1 MIYFNA
7 DTDKSQIL
15 SDNKGKVGIYMWTHI
30 ESGRRYVGSAV
41 DLSKR
46 LGYHLHKSYLESFKG
61 ISYIYNVLLHYGH
74 SVFSLSILEIT
85 YIPNVSKEEAR
96 KIILER
102 EQNNIDTLKP
112 EYNINPTAGS
122 RLGSNH
128 SEDTKALLSKINK
141 GINHPMFGK
150 ILSGKTKT
158 LISLAMSG
166 ENNPMFG
173 KTGENSPLFGQRHS
187 VETKVKM
194 SFIKVG
200 KNNPMYGEYKKYLFI
215 L

>member
-85 YIPNVSKEEAR
+85 YIQYLVYQFLRLPTFRMFLR
-96 KIILER
+96 KKLEKSSLNGNRIIL
-102 EQNNIDTLKP
+102 I
-112 EYNINPTAGS
+112 
-122 RLGSNH
+122 
-128 SEDTKALLSKINK
+128 LLSQSTI
-141 GINHPMFGK
+141 
-150 ILSGKTKT
+150 
-158 LISLAMSG
+158 
-166 ENNPMFG
+166 
-173 KTGENSPLFGQRHS
+173 
-187 VETKVKM
+187 
-194 SFIKVG
+194 
-200 KNNPMYGEYKKYLFI
+200 
-215 L
+215 

>member
-1 MIYFNA
+1 
-7 DTDKSQIL
+7 
-15 SDNKGKVGIYMWTHI
+15 
-30 ESGRRYVGSAV
+30 
-41 DLSKR
+41 
-46 LGYHLHKSYLESFKG
+46 
-61 ISYIYNVLLHYGH
+61 
-74 SVFSLSILEIT
+74 
-85 YIPNVSKEEAR
+85 
-96 KIILER
+96 
-102 EQNNIDTLKP
+102 
-112 EYNINPTAGS
+112 
-122 RLGSNH
+122 
-128 SEDTKALLSKINK
+128 
-141 GINHPMFGK
+141 MFGK